1 MDPESLESLSSAYGR
16 ASLIAQ
22 LVKNLPAMQETRVQ
36 FLGWEDTLV
45 KGKDTHSSI
54 LVWRIKAWSKSN
66 REFHGVAKSHDWA
79 TSTFTMAEEDSDN
92 LWNPLGT
99 SVPNLVLAVLGW
111 GPLIVTGAV
120 LLVGFIWSSR
130 DWVKLELKS
139 GRAISGRETKKCIVC
154 PPKRKG
160 WG

>member
-66 REFHGVAKSHDWA
+66 REFH
-79 TSTFTMAEEDSDN
+79 
-92 LWNPLGT
+92 
-99 SVPNLVLAVLGW
+99 
-111 GPLIVTGAV
+111 
-120 LLVGFIWSSR
+120 
-130 DWVKLELKS
+130 
-139 GRAISGRETKKCIVC
+139 
-154 PPKRKG
+154 
-160 WG
+160 